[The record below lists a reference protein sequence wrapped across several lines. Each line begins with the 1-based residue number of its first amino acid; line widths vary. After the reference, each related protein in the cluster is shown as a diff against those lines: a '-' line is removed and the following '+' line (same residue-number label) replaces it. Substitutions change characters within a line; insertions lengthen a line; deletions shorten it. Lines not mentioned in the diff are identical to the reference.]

1 MEMNWVK
8 KGVAA
13 IELEIVIANQT
24 TGEHLGANITMTVEH
39 KAKEEPTAEMIEKI
53 VRAGAAARSM
63 KINNEEVT
71 EVCRIAAKRMIE
83 HVKTAYEIEE
93 MTGAG

>member
-24 TGEHLGANITMTVEH
+24 TGEHLGTNITMTVGH
-39 KAKEEPTAEMIEKI
+39 QAKEEPTAEMIEEI
-53 VRAGAAARSM
+53 VRAGAAAKSM
-63 KINNEEVT
+63 KINDKEVK
-71 EVCRIAAKRMIE
+71 EVCRVEDKRMIE
-83 HVKTAYEIEE
+83 EVKTAYEIEE
-93 MTGAG
+93 MTGES